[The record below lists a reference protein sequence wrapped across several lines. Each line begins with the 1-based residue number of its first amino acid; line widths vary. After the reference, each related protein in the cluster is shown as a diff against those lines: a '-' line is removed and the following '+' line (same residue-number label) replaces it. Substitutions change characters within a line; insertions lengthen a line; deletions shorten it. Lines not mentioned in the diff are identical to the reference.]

1 MEERERLLYHVMGAL
16 HRAGAP
22 LVFKGAVVVNAIL
35 HENGFCELRRETV
48 DIDAN
53 WVDSPPT
60 MDRLLATINY
70 CLGSLSENYR
80 AVERRRYTDTQSAR
94 ISVIHTEDDA
104 PATSIDI
111 KIKSVK
117 SSREYYYGEVV
128 FRGVMVTEILAD
140 KISVLS
146 GGKIFRRV
154 KDLLD
159 VYALSHCV
167 EIRVAD
173 IIDTC
178 EKEGRT
184 LSFFNEFLDR
194 KTDLEHAYNRLQRT
208 RGKPAF
214 EEIYS
219 YMASFLRPFIERSSE
234 DVVWNSLDRVWAKG
248 DRHSKKRAA
257 DR

>member
-1 MEERERLLYHVMGAL
+1 
-16 HRAGAP
+16 
-22 LVFKGAVVVNAIL
+22 
-35 HENGFCELRRETV
+35 
-48 DIDAN
+48 
-53 WVDSPPT
+53 
-60 MDRLLATINY
+60 
-70 CLGSLSENYR
+70 
-80 AVERRRYTDTQSAR
+80 
-94 ISVIHTEDDA
+94 
-104 PATSIDI
+104 
-111 KIKSVK
+111 
-117 SSREYYYGEVV
+117 
-128 FRGVMVTEILAD
+128 MVTEILAD

-167 EIRVAD
+167 EIKMAD

-219 YMASFLRPFIERSSE
+219 YMASFLQPFMERSSE
-234 DVVWNSLDRVWAKG
+234 DLVWNSRDHVWAKG